1 MKKGWKKT
9 ISAVLCAGMV
19 LSMAACGSKNDSTAK
34 EDGGASGDAEYKV
47 LYVSRNQAD
56 TFAARLS
63 SDFQKY
69 WESTYKD
76 KFSFDIQ
83 DAQADSDKENQII
96 EQAITAGYDAIIVQP
111 NDSDSQ
117 TPYVKQGV
125 EAGVKMLTTN
135 AGIRDIEGAS
145 WIDADPY
152 EQGKVIAELAVEKVP
167 QNAKVAI
174 MSCNPG
180 NLHTE
185 SRLQAY
191 KDIFVEQ
198 RPDVEVVAEKICA
211 QSDQATFMQTME
223 DWVQAYGKIDA
234 VLTIGDD
241 LAKACYEV
249 VKDDPTFADTQCYA
263 VDANPDALLRIK
275 AGQQTATVMQD
286 TQELAQ
292 KNLDAAYQLLT
303 GEKDVVEETI
313 ETILITEENVD
324 MYIEKY
330 IEIGIITQEE
340 YDAVK

>member
-1 MKKGWKKT
+1 MRKQTKKM
-9 ISAVLCAGMV
+9 ISVIACTALVM
-19 LSMAACGSKNDSTAK
+19 SMAACGKKGGEGQDGKK
-34 EDGGASGDAEYKV
+34 EEKKYKV

-56 TFAARLS
+56 TFAARLAG
-63 SDFQKY
+63 DFEKY
-69 WESTYKD
+69 WEKTYKD
-76 KFSFDIQ
+76 KFDFDVQ
-83 DAQADSDKENQII
+83 DSQADNDKENQII
-96 EQAITAGYDAIIVQP
+96 EQGVAAGYDGIIVQP

-117 TPYVKQGV
+117 TPYVKSAAD
-125 EAGVKMLTTN
+125 AGVKIITTN

-152 EQGKVIAELAVEKVP
+152 EQGKVIAELAVKQIP
-167 QNAKVAI
+167 QNGKVAI

-185 SRLQAY
+185 SRLKAY
-191 KDIFVEQ
+191 KDIFVKE
-198 RPDVEVVAEKICA
+198 RSDCEVVAEKICT

-249 VKDDPTFADTQCYA
+249 VKDDPTFAETQYYG

-275 AGQQTATVMQD
+275 AGTQDATVMQD
-286 TQELAQ
+286 TVELAQ
-292 KNLDAAYQLLT
+292 KNLDAVYRLLA
-303 GEKDVVEETI
+303 GEEKEVEETI
-313 ETILITEENVD
+313 ETILITPDNVD
-324 MYIEKY
+324 EYIEKY

>member
-1 MKKGWKKT
+1 
-9 ISAVLCAGMV
+9 
-19 LSMAACGSKNDSTAK
+19 
-34 EDGGASGDAEYKV
+34 
-47 LYVSRNQAD
+47 
-56 TFAARLS
+56 
-63 SDFQKY
+63 
-69 WESTYKD
+69 
-76 KFSFDIQ
+76 
-83 DAQADSDKENQII
+83 
-96 EQAITAGYDAIIVQP
+96 
-111 NDSDSQ
+111 
-117 TPYVKQGV
+117 
-125 EAGVKMLTTN
+125 MLTTN

-249 VKDDPTFADTQCYA
+249 VKDDPTFADTQYYA

>member
-1 MKKGWKKT
+1 
-9 ISAVLCAGMV
+9 
-19 LSMAACGSKNDSTAK
+19 
-34 EDGGASGDAEYKV
+34 
-47 LYVSRNQAD
+47 
-56 TFAARLS
+56 
-63 SDFQKY
+63 
-69 WESTYKD
+69 
-76 KFSFDIQ
+76 
-83 DAQADSDKENQII
+83 
-96 EQAITAGYDAIIVQP
+96 
-111 NDSDSQ
+111 
-117 TPYVKQGV
+117 
-125 EAGVKMLTTN
+125 
-135 AGIRDIEGAS
+135 
-145 WIDADPY
+145 
-152 EQGKVIAELAVEKVP
+152 
-167 QNAKVAI
+167 

-223 DWVQAYGKIDA
+223 EWVQAYGKIDA

-249 VKDDPTFADTQCYA
+249 VKDDPTFADTQYYA